1 MWLMGIG
8 GSYNLKKNPKKG
20 SRMAKSI
27 ITICCP
33 DHHKEVHK

>member
-1 MWLMGIG
+1 MGIG
-8 GSYNLKKNPKKG
+8 GSYNYKRKKKKPKKG
-20 SRMAKSI
+20 SRMAKSM